1 MSDVPGEKGIFW
13 NGSANQAA
21 AASISSDPIKLL
33 NRSYGST
40 LVKIGAHYVP
50 RRSLI
55 LALSESVLFLM
66 ALMLATVLRFM
77 DFAVARDYLSHP
89 QNWLRFAS
97 VTLIC
102 QLALYYNELY
112 EVRVASSRGAKLA
125 RAFAAMGIA
134 LMALSLLYYLVPAFR
149 MERGIA
155 VLAAVL
161 SITLLVTWRLTL
173 ERTKV
178 FSRPLERI
186 LVMGMGQHGINL
198 AAEIMRRPELQY
210 KVVGFL
216 DEQGSSISSM
226 GKTVVTP
233 GIIGAVSQVDEIAA
247 REAVDRVVISLAER
261 RGIMPIRQ
269 LAALRLQ
276 GMPIEEAQSV
286 YERLTGRLPL
296 EQLQHSW
303 LVLSEGFRKSRFAV
317 AAKRVTDILISFV
330 LIVLSAPLMLAVAL
344 AIMLESGRPVLFR
357 QERVGLGG
365 RRFKIFK
372 FRSMTIGSDKDKPSW
387 TAEGDSRITRVG
399 AFIRKYRLDELPQL
413 VNILRGE
420 MSLVGPR
427 PEVPYFCDLLERE
440 IPFFNLRHSV
450 RPGLT
455 GWAQVKYQYG
465 ASLEQTKTKFEYD
478 LFYIKHLSVLFDL
491 TIILETAKVVLIGKG
506 AK

>member
-1 MSDVPGEKGIFW
+1 MSDVPGEKGVFW
-13 NGSANQAA
+13 NGSGQAA
-21 AASISSDPIKLL
+21 AATISADPIKLL

-55 LALSESVLFLM
+55 LALSESVIFML
-66 ALMLATVLRFM
+66 ALTLATVLRFM
-77 DFAVARDYLSHP
+77 DLSVARDYFSHP

-134 LMALSLLYYLVPAFR
+134 LMALSLLYYLVPVFR

-155 VLAAVL
+155 FLAAVL
-161 SITLLVTWRLTL
+161 SITFLVAWRLTL
-173 ERTKV
+173 ERTRV

-198 AAEIMRRPELQY
+198 AGEIMRRPELQY

-216 DEQGSSISSM
+216 DEQGTSM

-233 GIIGAVSQVDEIAA
+233 GIIGAVSQVEEIAA
-247 REAVDRVVISLAER
+247 REQVDRVVISLAER
-261 RGIMPIRQ
+261 RGVMPTRQ

-317 AAKRVTDILISFV
+317 AAKRATDILASFA
-330 LIVLSAPLMLAVAL
+330 LIVLSAPVMLAVAL
-344 AIMLESGRPVLFR
+344 AIMLESGRPVLFK

-372 FRSMTIGSDKDKPSW
+372 FRSMTIGSEKDAPSW

>member
-1 MSDVPGEKGIFW
+1 MAPGDKGILL
-13 NGSANQAA
+13 NGRTGQGATAA
-21 AASISSDPIKLL
+21 FPADAFKLL

-40 LVKIGAHYVP
+40 LIKIGAHYVP

-66 ALMLATVLRFM
+66 ALMLATVLRFL
-77 DFAVARDYLSHP
+77 DYSVAQDYFSHP
-89 QNWLRFAS
+89 QTWLRFAS

-102 QLALYYNELY
+102 QAALYYNDLY
-112 EVRVASSRGAKLA
+112 EVRVASSRGAKLV
-125 RAFAAMGIA
+125 RALAAMGIA
-134 LMALSLLYYLVPAFR
+134 LTALSMLYYLFPAIR

-155 VLAAVL
+155 FLAAVL
-161 SITLLVTWRLTL
+161 SVVFLVAWRLTL
-173 ERTKV
+173 EKARI
-178 FSRPLERI
+178 FSRPLERV
-186 LVMGMGQHGINL
+186 LVLGTGQHGISL
-198 AAEIMRRPELQY
+198 AGEILRRPELQY

-216 DEQGSSISSM
+216 DEQGSTM

-233 GIIGAVSQVDEIAA
+233 GIIGAVSQVEEIAA
-247 REAVDRVVISLAER
+247 RERVDRVVISLAER
-261 RGIMPIRQ
+261 RGVMPIRQ

-276 GMPIEEAQSV
+276 GLPIEEAQSV

-296 EQLQHSW
+296 EQLQPSW
-303 LVLSEGFRKSRFAV
+303 LILSDGFRKSRFAL
-317 AAKRVTDILISFV
+317 AIKRVTDVVVSALLIALALPIMS
-330 LIVLSAPLMLAVAL
+330 AVAL
-344 AIMLESGRPVLFR
+344 AILLESGRPVLFK
-357 QERVGLGG
+357 QERLGLGG
-365 RRFKIFK
+365 RRFKILK
-372 FRSMTIGSDKDKPSW
+372 FRSMTVGSDKDTPSW
-387 TAEGDSRITRVG
+387 TADGDSRITRVG
-399 AFIRKYRLDELPQL
+399 AFLRKFRLDELPQL

-427 PEVPYFCDLLERE
+427 PEVPYFCELLERE

-465 ASLEQTKTKFEYD
+465 ASLEQAKTKFEFD

>member
-1 MSDVPGEKGIFW
+1 VNNVPGEKGVIW
-13 NGSANQAA
+13 NGSNQAA
-21 AASISSDPIKLL
+21 AAAFSGDSIRLL

-40 LVKIGAHYVP
+40 LVKIGAHYIP

-55 LALSESVLFLM
+55 LALSESVIFIM
-66 ALMLATVLRFM
+66 ALVLATVLRFL
-77 DFAVARDYLSHP
+77 DLSVARDYFSHP
-89 QNWLRFAS
+89 QNWVRFAS

-134 LMALSLLYYLVPAFR
+134 LMALSLLYYLVPAIR

-155 VLAAVL
+155 ILAAVL
-161 SITLLVTWRLTL
+161 SITFLVAWRLTL
-173 ERTKV
+173 EKTRV
-178 FSRPLERI
+178 FSRPVERI

-198 AAEIMRRPELQY
+198 AGEILRRPELQY

-216 DEQGSSISSM
+216 DERGSPVST
-226 GKTVVTP
+226 TVVTP
-233 GIIGAVSQVDEIAA
+233 GIIGAVSEVEEIAA
-247 REAVDRVVISLAER
+247 RESVDRVVISLAER
-261 RGIMPIRQ
+261 RGVMPIRQ
-269 LAALRLQ
+269 LASLRLQ
-276 GMPIEEAQSV
+276 GLPIEEAQSV
-286 YERLTGRLPL
+286 YERLTGRLTL
-296 EQLQHSW
+296 EQLQPSW
-303 LVLSEGFRKSRFAV
+303 LVLSEGFRKSRFAL
-317 AAKRVTDILISFV
+317 AAKRATDILVSGL
-330 LIVLSAPLMLAVAL
+330 LILLTLPVMLATAL
-344 AIMLESGRPVLFR
+344 AIMLESGRPVLFK

-365 RRFKIFK
+365 RRFKILK
-372 FRSMTIGSDKDKPSW
+372 FRSMTIGSDKDAPTW

-465 ASLEQTKTKFEYD
+465 ASLEQAKTKFEYD

>member
-1 MSDVPGEKGIFW
+1 MSDVPGEKGIVW
-13 NGSANQAA
+13 NGSASQGAA
-21 AASISSDPIKLL
+21 AAFSGDSIKLL

-55 LALSESVLFLM
+55 LAVSESVIFLM
-66 ALMLATVLRFM
+66 ALVLATVLRFL
-77 DFAVARDYLSHP
+77 DLSVARDYFSHP

-134 LMALSLLYYLVPAFR
+134 LMALSVLYYLVPAIR

-155 VLAAVL
+155 ILAAAL
-161 SITLLVTWRLTL
+161 SICFLVAWRLTL
-173 ERTKV
+173 ERTRV
-178 FSRPLERI
+178 FSRPVERI
-186 LVMGMGQHGINL
+186 LVMGTGQHGINL
-198 AAEIMRRPELQY
+198 AGEILRRPELQY

-216 DEQGSSISSM
+216 DERGSSLS
-226 GKTVVTP
+226 KTVVTP
-233 GIIGAVSQVDEIAA
+233 GIIGAVSEVEEIAA

-261 RGIMPIRQ
+261 RGVMPIRQ
-269 LAALRLQ
+269 LASLRLQ
-276 GMPIEEAQSV
+276 GLPIEEAQSV
-286 YERLTGRLPL
+286 YERLTGRLTL
-296 EQLQHSW
+296 EQLQPSW
-303 LVLSEGFRKSRFAV
+303 LVLSEGFRKSRFALAV
-317 AAKRVTDILISFV
+317 KRATDILVSGL
-330 LIVLSAPLMLAVAL
+330 LILLTLPVMLATAL
-344 AIMLESGRPVLFR
+344 AIMLESGRPVFFR

-372 FRSMTIGSDKDKPSW
+372 FRSMTVGSDKDKPTW

-413 VNILRGE
+413 LNILRGE

-465 ASLEQTKTKFEYD
+465 ASLEQAKTKFEYD

-491 TIILETAKVVLIGKG
+491 TILLETAKVVLIGKG

>member
-1 MSDVPGEKGIFW
+1 VGIVAGEKGIVW
-13 NGSANQAA
+13 NGS
-21 AASISSDPIKLL
+21 SSREVSAFPPGSLRLL
-33 NRSYGST
+33 NRSYGKT
-40 LVKIGAHYVP
+40 LVKLGAHYVP

-55 LALSESVLFLM
+55 LALSESVLFIS
-66 ALMLATVLRFM
+66 ALMLATVLRFL
-77 DFAVARDYLSHP
+77 DLSVARDYFSHP

-112 EVRVASSRGAKLA
+112 EVRVASSRGAKVA

-155 VLAAVL
+155 ILAALL
-161 SITLLVTWRLTL
+161 SIGFLVAWRLTL

-178 FSRPLERI
+178 FNRPLERI
-186 LVMGMGQHGINL
+186 LVMGTGQHGINL
-198 AAEIMRRPELQY
+198 AGEILRRPELQY

-216 DEQGSSISSM
+216 DERGTTI

-233 GIIGAVSQVDEIAA
+233 GIIGGVAEVEEIAA
-247 REAVDRVVISLAER
+247 REEIDRVVISLAER
-261 RGIMPIRQ
+261 RGVMPIRQ

-286 YERLTGRLPL
+286 YERLTGRLTL
-296 EQLQHSW
+296 EQLQPSW
-303 LVLSEGFRKSRFAV
+303 LVLSEGFRKSRFAL
-317 AAKRVTDILISFV
+317 AAKRATDIAVSAALI
-330 LIVLSAPLMLAVAL
+330 LLTLPLMLGVAL
-344 AIMLESGRPVLFR
+344 AIVLESGHPVLFK

-365 RRFKIFK
+365 RRFRILK
-372 FRSMTIGSDKDKPSW
+372 FRSMTVGSDKDKPSW
-387 TAEGDSRITRVG
+387 TADGDCRITRVG
-399 AFIRKYRLDELPQL
+399 AFIRKFRLDELPQL

-465 ASLEQTKTKFEYD
+465 ASLEQAKTKVEYD
-478 LFYIKHLSVLFDL
+478 LFYIKHLSMLFDL
-491 TIILETAKVVLIGKG
+491 TILLETAKVMLISKN

>member
-1 MSDVPGEKGIFW
+1 VSIVPGEKGVIW
-13 NGSANQAA
+13 NGSASQAA
-21 AASISSDPIKLL
+21 AAAFSGDSIKLL

-66 ALMLATVLRFM
+66 ALVLATVLRFL
-77 DFAVARDYLSHP
+77 DLSVARDYFSHP

-134 LMALSLLYYLVPAFR
+134 LMALSLLYYLVPAIR

-155 VLAAVL
+155 ILAAVL
-161 SITLLVTWRLTL
+161 SITFLVAWRLTL
-173 ERTKV
+173 EKTRV
-178 FSRPLERI
+178 FSRPVERI
-186 LVMGMGQHGINL
+186 LVMGTGQHGISL
-198 AAEIMRRPELQY
+198 AGEILRRPELQY

-216 DEQGSSISSM
+216 DERGSAMS
-226 GKTVVTP
+226 KTIVTP
-233 GIIGAVSQVDEIAA
+233 GIIGAVSEVEEIAA
-247 REAVDRVVISLAER
+247 RESVDRVVISLAER
-261 RGIMPIRQ
+261 RGVMPIRQ
-269 LAALRLQ
+269 LASLRLQ
-276 GMPIEEAQSV
+276 GLPIEEAQSV
-286 YERLTGRLPL
+286 YERLTGRLTL
-296 EQLQHSW
+296 EQLQPSW
-303 LVLSEGFRKSRFAV
+303 LVLSEGFRKSRFAL
-317 AAKRVTDILISFV
+317 AAKRATDILVSGL
-330 LIVLSAPLMLAVAL
+330 LILLTLPLMLVVAL
-344 AIMLESGRPVLFR
+344 AIMLESGRPVLFK

-365 RRFKIFK
+365 RRFKIWK
-372 FRSMTIGSDKDKPSW
+372 FRSMTVGSDKDAPTW

-465 ASLEQTKTKFEYD
+465 ASLEQAKTKFEFD